1 LQEIQ
6 SHRAIE
12 NSDNIR
18 EQEEFKKLQRLV
30 TDSRHDIATMR
41 QRVSFFVK
49 IKNDNYY

>member
-18 EQEEFKKLQRLV
+18 EQEEFKKLQRLI
-30 TDSRHDIATMR
+30 TDSRNDIATMR
-41 QRVSFFVK
+41 QRVNVFVK
-49 IKNDNYY
+49 IQNDNSY